1 MSEYEG
7 FTISISRSISDDYR
21 NARFT
26 EMKELAEVKA
36 LAGKRLGPG
45 ELWDVFVVIVKDVAP
60 VAKDVG
66 VIAGA
71 SVAVLNLAE
80 KIVAW
85 KEKLLQGGISRDV
98 KLKRA
103 GKEEL
108 DIFKATGDEVKQWFV
123 DAPTTGSSS

>member
-21 NARFT
+21 NALFT